1 MSQNLLL
8 ADAEM
13 IVGNCSQKHIQSV
26 VEDMQAQLKIAAEL
40 RQQLL
45 SLNPNCATIG
55 AGKMAQLQY
64 LAKQLNKV
72 GE

>member
-13 IVGNCSQKHIQSV
+13 IVNTCSARHIQSV

-40 RQQLL
+40 RQQVL
-45 SLNPNCATIG
+45 SLNPNCDTIG

>member
-8 ADAEM
+8 ANPALIVEM
-13 IVGNCSQKHIQSV
+13 CSEKHVRHVI
-26 VEDMQAQLKIAAEL
+26 EDMQAQLMIAAEL
-40 RQQLL
+40 RQQVL

-72 GE
+72 GD

>member
-8 ADAEM
+8 ADAAK
-13 IVGNCSQKHIQSV
+13 IVGNCSQRHIQSV
-26 VEDMQAQLKIAAEL
+26 IEDMQAELKIAAEL
-40 RQQLL
+40 RQQVL
-45 SLNPNCATIG
+45 SLNANCDTIG

-72 GE
+72 GD

>member
-8 ADAEM
+8 ADGAK
-13 IVGNCSQKHIQSV
+13 IVGTCSARHVQSV
-26 VEDMQAQLKIAAEL
+26 IEDMQVQLKIAAEL
-40 RQQLL
+40 RQQVL

-72 GE
+72 GD